1 MTPLKAGDIAPKFS
15 LPDQDG
21 EEVNLTD
28 FQGQRVL
35 VYFYPKAMT
44 PGCTVQACGL
54 RDNMDDLKK
63 AGVEVLGISTD
74 KPEKLSR
81 FAEKELLNF
90 TLLSDENH
98 QVCEQFGVWGEKSF
112 MGKTYD
118 GIHRISFLIDA
129 DGKIEHVFDDF
140 KNQQS
145 PRRGAELA
153 ERKRLMQSKTPGEE
167 ALARRL
173 FYSHCLSRRPPNHP
187 ARHAPLL

>member
-1 MTPLKAGDIAPKFS
+1 MNPLKAGDIAPKFS

-21 EEVNLTD
+21 EQVNLTD

-44 PGCTVQACGL
+44 PGCTVQ
-54 RDNMDDLKK
+54 
-63 AGVEVLGISTD
+63 GISTD

-90 TLLSDENH
+90 TLLSDEDH

-129 DGKIEHVFDDF
+129 DGKVEHVFDDF
-140 KNQQS
+140 KTSNHHDVVLNWLKQS
-145 PRRGAELA
+145 A
-153 ERKRLMQSKTPGEE
+153 
-167 ALARRL
+167 
-173 FYSHCLSRRPPNHP
+173 
-187 ARHAPLL
+187 